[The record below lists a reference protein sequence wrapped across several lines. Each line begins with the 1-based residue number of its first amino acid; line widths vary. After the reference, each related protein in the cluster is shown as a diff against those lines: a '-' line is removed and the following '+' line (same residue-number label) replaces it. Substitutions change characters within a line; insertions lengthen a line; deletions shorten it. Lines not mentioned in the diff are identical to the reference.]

1 MIRAIPFAK
10 LTGSGNDFIL
20 IDNMTEGFPVDQL
33 REMVP
38 KVCSR
43 AMSVGADGLIVLVP
57 SKDAHFRWRFFNSDG
72 SEAEMCGNGGRCA
85 ARFAYERGI
94 APQRLTFAT
103 LAGELE
109 AEVKEGGVV
118 KLQLTPPKGLKLGQR
133 LSLEG
138 GELDYSFVDTGVPHV
153 VIWVDDLDG
162 VQVKELGRAIRF
174 HPDFSPAGTNVNF
187 ASVTGK
193 NSISIRTY
201 ERGVE
206 DETLACGTG
215 STAAAYIGIKQ
226 QLVEPPVKVTT
237 RSGEVL
243 LVSLEGDRLFLEGG
257 TRWVYDGVMHT
268 EAWEW

>member
-1 MIRAIPFAK
+1 MVKAIPFAK

-20 IDNMTEGFPVDQL
+20 IDNMTESLSVDEIQKI
-33 REMVP
+33 VP

-43 AMSVGADGLIVLVP
+43 ALSVGADGLIVLVP

-85 ARFAYERGI
+85 ARFAVERGI
-94 APQRLTFAT
+94 APERLTFAT

-118 KLQLTPPKGLKLGQR
+118 RLQLTPPKGLKLNQR
-133 LSLEG
+133 LKLKSE
-138 GELDYSFVDTGVPHV
+138 ELDYSFVDTGVPHV
-153 VIWVDDLDG
+153 VIWVDDLEDTD
-162 VQVKELGRAIRF
+162 VEELGREIRF
-174 HPDFSPAGTNVNF
+174 HQQFSTAGTNVNF
-187 ASVTGK
+187 ATVLDRE
-193 NSISIRTY
+193 SIAIRTY

-206 DETLACGTG
+206 AETLACGTG
-215 STAAAYIGIKQ
+215 STAAAYIGIK
-226 QLVEPPVKVTT
+226 LGMVESPVQVTT

-243 LVSLEGDRLFLEGG
+243 LISLEDEKLFLEGG